1 MARILLI
8 GTNNRDKASELRRL
22 LAATSWEVK
31 GLDAYPS
38 VPPPVEDADTFE
50 GNAFLKARYFVRHH
64 RVPCVS
70 DDSGIEVDALD
81 GEPGVYSARYAGEN
95 CTYDDNNQKMLKA
108 LGDIPDSERSAR
120 FVCFAAFVDTNG
132 AAHAE
137 LGTVEGRIAHEIRGN
152 NGFGYDPIFI
162 PSGYDKTFGE
172 MDPGEK
178 QSISH
183 RGKAFRKL
191 CIHLESIA

>member
-1 MARILLI
+1 MARVLLI
-8 GTNNRDKASELRRL
+8 ASNNRDKAAELQRL
-22 LAATSWEVK
+22 LAGGPWEVK

-38 VPPPVEDADTFE
+38 VPPPVEDRDTFE

-64 RVPCVS
+64 QVPCVS
-70 DDSGIEVDALD
+70 DDSGIEVDALG

-95 CTYDDNNQKMLKA
+95 CSYDDNNQKMLKA
-108 LGDIPDSERSAR
+108 LADVPDSERCAR
-120 FVCFAAFVDTNG
+120 FICCAAYVDTNG

-137 LGTVEGRIAHEIRGN
+137 LGIVEGRIAHEVRGN

-162 PSGYDKTFGE
+162 PSDHEKTFGE

-191 CIHLESIA
+191 CIYLESIA